1 MFGSHATW
9 RRCSGVVRLLR
20 FVSWLARL
28 LGCCLSLGPSLPVW
42 FRGGVKGN
50 VEMNHSVQAVPR
62 ASCTLVD
69 FRGVEKVTIKWPPGG
84 RLIRSLGILSGTP
97 LTDPPA
103 YDLRRQGGRPA
114 CWLRTAIRVSQ
125 PREPKASEMSQPG
138 ELTS

>member
-1 MFGSHATW
+1 MASDA
-9 RRCSGVVRLLR
+9 
-20 FVSWLARL
+20 WLAQ
-28 LGCCLSLGPSLPVW
+28 
-42 FRGGVKGN
+42 GGAQGN
-50 VEMNHSVQAVPR
+50 VEMSHSVQTVLR
-62 ASCTLVD
+62 ATCTLVD